1 MRTCSLTSWQMLSWD
16 LTPHLTH
23 GIIITHIEAK
33 TEMFIYSIHIIWL
46 VLFSQTHIHTHKWN
60 LVTRL
65 HDHGQVYHMSKVPQL
80 FEVCLGLGHQV
91 TVKSISRV
99 RETENSALMLMAR
112 TFSRCQFGFQSLMRT
127 DEIVFPGIDLKCSP
141 RSCDR

>member
-1 MRTCSLTSWQMLSWD
+1 
-16 LTPHLTH
+16 
-23 GIIITHIEAK
+23 
-33 TEMFIYSIHIIWL
+33 
-46 VLFSQTHIHTHKWN
+46 
-60 LVTRL
+60 
-65 HDHGQVYHMSKVPQL
+65 MSKVPQL

-127 DEIVFPGIDLKCSP
+127 DEIVFPGIDLKYFP